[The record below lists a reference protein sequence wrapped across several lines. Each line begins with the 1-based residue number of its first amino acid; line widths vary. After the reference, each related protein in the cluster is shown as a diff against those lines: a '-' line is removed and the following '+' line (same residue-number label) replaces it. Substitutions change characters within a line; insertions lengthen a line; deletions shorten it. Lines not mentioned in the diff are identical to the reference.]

1 LPGRSVTTG
10 ITPMPNATPHFRFE
24 CKSEAD
30 RGMRTASGANC
41 G

>member
-1 LPGRSVTTG
+1 MPGRSVTTG

-30 RGMRTASGANC
+30 
-41 G
+41 